1 MVPAESEINRI
12 LNTLNQSSTLVNHLG
27 LSDSITLEGL
37 LNLVVNSVVCIVP
50 GSCAVLFLYDAT
62 RESFLPA
69 SRAAA
74 GERLMISDPNQD
86 LPRPQGLGW
95 RAVNRQRR
103 VLLEEEPDLN
113 LPVHRQREGATTAAA
128 FPLIVARRVVGVLYV
143 YLYEPRSF
151 TPMEIFALE
160 NFTNQAAMAIY
171 HARQVER
178 AREAIWRR
186 DEELVRLRRAGM
198 LISSRPRLEDTLDTI
213 LRMAL
218 EVTNAEYGSFR
229 LVDASGDYLLPS
241 VVIGKSIHGQKAE
254 KLPVD
259 TGSVTG
265 WVALHRQPLCI
276 PDVREEPW
284 AKMYS
289 PLDPGLEIR
298 SELAVPLISASG
310 RVEGVL
316 NLESPIPGAFSEE
329 DSHLVQALANQA
341 VIAIQEVRL
350 LDALQELTEKLLTE
364 PCQIV
369 LHHLVAKACHLL
381 NAATAAIWLLE
392 GDDLR
397 LVAALEG
404 HQHAEVLPLNNSLIG
419 RAVLHREV
427 VISTNLPEEAWFF
440 RPELARQQGWQRA
453 LVMPLVGRREAARA
467 LGAFAVYSTQRD
479 PGHFIES
486 DWDKKVLTI
495 LARYAVL
502 AIESAERQA
511 AIRAAHERQMLSETF
526 AALGDVAAN
535 LLHQMNNK
543 LGVIPVKIETLQEK
557 SRATLEEDVYL
568 ARNLEEIKE
577 TTRNA
582 VNALQESLILLHPIQ
597 PSPVSILA
605 CVQGALRSTS
615 IPEGIEVTLVN
626 LEQLPWV
633 IASEPNLRLVFQN
646 LIENACEVLEGQG
659 KIEIAGRAEGDWV
672 EVKVSDNG
680 PGIPSDIQD
689 RLFELHFSS
698 RKPSHIGFG
707 LWWVKTLMTRLG
719 GSVKVRSHPARGTS
733 FYLRLPVASES
744 KGGNNESV

>member
-1 MVPAESEINRI
+1 MISSESELNRI

-37 LNLVVNSVVCIVP
+37 LNLVVNSVVCIIP
-50 GSCAVLFLYDAT
+50 GSCAVLFLYDPT
-62 RESFLPA
+62 REAFLLE
-69 SRAAA
+69 SRVAA
-74 GERLMISDPNQD
+74 GERLIINDPGRD
-86 LPRPQGLGW
+86 APRPQGLGW
-95 RAVNRQRR
+95 RAVSRQRR
-103 VLLEEEPDLN
+103 VLLEEEPDLD
-113 LPVHRQREGATTAAA
+113 LPAQRRYEGARTAAA

-143 YLYEPRSF
+143 YLYESRPF
-151 TPMEIFALE
+151 TSIEVFALE
-160 NFTNQAAMAIY
+160 NFANQAAMAIY

-198 LISSRPRLEDTLDTI
+198 LISSRPRLEDTLETI
-213 LRMAL
+213 LKMAL

-229 LVDASGDYLLPS
+229 LVDISGNYLLPS
-241 VVIGKSIHGQKAE
+241 VVIGKSIQTQKAE
-254 KLPVD
+254 RLPID
-259 TGSVTG
+259 AGSVTG

-284 AKMYS
+284 AGMYS

-316 NLESPIPGAFSEE
+316 NLESPIPGTFSEE

-341 VIAIQEVRL
+341 VIAIQEVKL
-350 LDALQELTEKLLTE
+350 LDALQELTEKLLIE
-364 PCQIV
+364 PCQTV

-392 GDDLR
+392 GENLH
-397 LVAALEG
+397 LAAALEG
-404 HQHAEVLPLNNSLIG
+404 HEHAENLPLNNSLIG

-427 VISTNLPEEAWFF
+427 VISANLPEEAWFF
-440 RPELARQQGWQRA
+440 RPELARQHGWQRA
-453 LVMPLVGRREAARA
+453 LIVPLVGQRETAKAI
-467 LGAFAVYSTQRD
+467 GAFAVYSTQQD

-502 AIESAERQA
+502 AVESAERQA
-511 AIRAAHERQMLSETF
+511 EIRAAHERQMLSETF

-543 LGVIPVKIETLQEK
+543 IGVIPVKIEALQEK
-557 SRATLEEDVYL
+557 SRITLEKDAYL

-582 VNALQESLILLHPIQ
+582 LNALRESLILLHPIQ

-605 CVQGALRSTS
+605 CVKGALRAVS
-615 IPEGIEVTLVN
+615 IPKGIEVTLVN

-659 KIEIAGRAEGDWV
+659 KIEIVGRAEGEWV
-672 EVKVSDNG
+672 EVKISDNG
-680 PGIPSDIQD
+680 PGIPPDVQD
-689 RLFELHFSS
+689 RIFELHFSN

-719 GSVKVRSHPARGTS
+719 GSVKVKSHPSRGTS
-733 FYLRLPVASES
+733 FYLRLPAAPVGEEIN
-744 KGGNNESV
+744 GGA

>member
-1 MVPAESEINRI
+1 MSGADSDITRI
-12 LNTLNQSSTLVNHLG
+12 LNVLNQSSTLVNHLG

-37 LNLVVNSVVCIVP
+37 LNLVVNSVVGIVP
-50 GSCAVLFLYDAT
+50 GSCAVLYLYDAS
-62 RESFLPA
+62 RESFVLE

-74 GERLMISDPNQD
+74 GERLVRPG
-86 LPRPQGLGW
+86 LEPAPPRPQGLGW
-95 RAVNRQRR
+95 RAINRQRR
-103 VLLEEEPDLN
+103 VLLEEEPDLD
-113 LPVHRQREGATTAAA
+113 LPLQRQREGAITGAA

-151 TPMEIFALE
+151 TPIEIFALE
-160 NFTNQAAMAIY
+160 NFANQAAMAVY
-171 HARQVER
+171 HARQAER

-186 DEELVRLRRAGM
+186 DEELMRLRRAGL
-198 LISSRPRLEDTLDTI
+198 LISSRPRLEDTLETI
-213 LRMAL
+213 LKMAL

-229 LVDASGDYLLPS
+229 LVDASGKYLLPS
-241 VVIGKSIHGQKAE
+241 VVIGKSIHSQEAE
-254 KLPVD
+254 KLPID
-259 TGSVTG
+259 AGSVTG

-276 PDVREEPW
+276 PDVTEDPW

-298 SELAVPLISASG
+298 AELAVPLIGASG

-316 NLESPIPGAFSEE
+316 NLESPNPGTFSEE
-329 DSHLVQALANQA
+329 DSRLVQALANQA
-341 VIAIQEVRL
+341 VIAIQEVKL

-364 PCQIV
+364 PCPKV
-369 LHHLVAKACHLL
+369 LHYLVSVACHLL

-392 GDDLR
+392 GESLR
-397 LVAALEG
+397 LAASLEG
-404 HQHAEVLPLNNSLIG
+404 HQHVERLPLNSSLIG
-419 RAVLHREV
+419 RAVLYREV

-453 LVMPLVGRREAARA
+453 LVVPLIEHHQSAKAI
-467 LGAFAVYSTQRD
+467 GAFAVYSTQQD

-502 AIESAERQA
+502 AVESAERQE

-543 LGVIPVKIETLQEK
+543 IGIIPVKIESIQEK
-557 SRATLEEDVYL
+557 SRSILEKDAYL

-582 VNALQESLILLHPIQ
+582 LNALRESLILLHPIQ
-597 PSPVSILA
+597 PGPVSILA
-605 CVQGALRSTS
+605 CVQGALRSLS
-615 IPEGIEVTLVN
+615 LPSGIEVSLIN
-626 LEQLPWV
+626 LENLPWV
-633 IASEPNLRLVFQN
+633 VASEPNLRLVFQN
-646 LIENACEVLEGQG
+646 LIENACEVLGGKG
-659 KIEIAGRAEGDWV
+659 KIEISGHLEGQWV
-672 EVKVSDNG
+672 EVRVTDNG
-680 PGIPSDIQD
+680 PGIPPEIQD
-689 RLFELHFSS
+689 RIFELHFSNH
-698 RKPSHIGFG
+698 KPSHIGFG

-719 GSVKVRSHPARGTS
+719 GSVKVRSHPMQGTS

-744 KGGNNESV
+744 KEDSSEA